1 MKTPDKYTIEQNTNF
16 LAVSSIQPYAKDS
29 LLPKKKKKCKKN
41 VQHKKR
47 PNDRIKNATVDKLK
61 IVSVSDLVQV

>member
-1 MKTPDKYTIEQNTNF
+1 MKTPDKYTIDQN
-16 LAVSSIQPYAKDS
+16 S
-29 LLPKKKKKCKKN
+29 LLAPFNHMLKILFYQKKRKNVKN

-47 PNDRIKNATVDKLK
+47 PNDQIKNATVDKLK